1 MARLAIQV
9 PLTAFKIRIP
19 AQTQL
24 KVEVRHT
31 RFCVVTGRVPLACAL
46 VAPLQRWRTHGCVS
60 PARVLDVVQMKDEVP
75 SVINTGE
82 SIRVQLT
89 LECMQPFQDS
99 PQLQVS
105 FLSVPGTG
113 HAYPLRL
120 PVTVA
125 NFVEDVSMPPADFEA
140 RWGSLAGEVRT
151 TLSSRNAAHDSADT
165 SSRCVGGPVLT
176 SRFACPPTCL
186 WVGCV
191 SPCSRVD
198 AAASICAW
206 TGARH

>member
-1 MARLAIQV
+1 
-9 PLTAFKIRIP
+9 
-19 AQTQL
+19 
-24 KVEVRHT
+24 
-31 RFCVVTGRVPLACAL
+31 
-46 VAPLQRWRTHGCVS
+46 
-60 PARVLDVVQMKDEVP
+60 MKDEVP

-165 SSRCVGGPVLT
+165 SSRCVGGPVLVLFYRLA
-176 SRFACPPTCL
+176 SHVPLGWVCL
-186 WVGCV
+186 AV
-191 SPCSRVD
+191 
-198 AAASICAW
+198 
-206 TGARH
+206 